1 MGVLT
6 IGQTQLNLGLEEG
19 ADLVRYALKRGINFL
34 DTAEYYETYPYIKK
48 ALSGYS
54 QADEI
59 VIASKSLKKD
69 AASMLAAVEDYRKTF
84 NRDVADIFLMHE
96 LRGEQDFYNRQ
107 PAWECLCELKEKG
120 VIKAIGISTHH
131 VDSAM
136 QNANIPESDIL
147 FPLINM
153 SGLGI
158 RKGELAGSKE
168 EMAEAIR
175 LNSEA
180 GKGVFAM
187 KAFGGGI
194 LTARYVE
201 ALDYVNALPGVDSM
215 MVGIGTRGD
224 VDNLVDYAEGTL
236 PEGFAPDVTNKMMRI
251 DQGDCEGCFTCIDRC
266 TSNAIYKTESG
277 TADINHELC
286 ITCGYCA
293 PMCPVRAIIM
303 Y

>member
-1 MGVLT
+1 M
-6 IGQTQLNLGLEEG
+6 
-19 ADLVRYALKRGINFL
+19 
-34 DTAEYYETYPYIKK
+34 
-48 ALSGYS
+48 
-54 QADEI
+54 
-59 VIASKSLKKD
+59 
-69 AASMLAAVEDYRKTF
+69 
-84 NRDVADIFLMHE
+84 DIFLMHE
-96 LRGEQDFYNRQ
+96 LRGEQDFYDRQ

-136 QNANIPESDIL
+136 QNASIPESDIL

-158 RKGELAGSKE
+158 RKGEASGTKE

-180 GKGVFAM
+180 GKCVFAM

-194 LTARYVE
+194 LTSRYLE
-201 ALDYVNALPGVDSM
+201 ALDYVNTLPGVDSI
-215 MVGIGTRGD
+215 MVGIGTVGD
-224 VDNLVDYAEGTL
+224 VDNLVDYAEGKL
-236 PEGFAPDVTNKMMRI
+236 AEGFAPDVTNKKMRI

-266 TSNAIYKTESG
+266 TSKAIFQTDSG
-277 TADINHELC
+277 TADINHEAC

-293 PMCPVRAIIM
+293 PVCPVRAIIM